1 MMSLNLRRVA
11 VTVGILLAGRA
22 FAQPPPTEAE
32 RLFQQ
37 ARDQM
42 AQKHFGEACAL
53 FEQSHALE
61 PALGALLNLADCY
74 EQSGRIASAY
84 LAFNEATAWAARNH
98 EAKREDVA
106 SHRAEALKAKLT
118 SLAVDLSTP
127 VEHGEAQ
134 LWKPGGAAAFK
145 TWSLDGPMQT
155 IPVDAGSYELRIESQ
170 GFQKLTLPLDV
181 RGTPGVQRVPVT
193 LVQVSPPPP
202 TPPMVD
208 STLLVPP
215 PPPPAE
221 EVVRAAP
228 RTTPSGISKPG
239 VALLVSGAVVFAAG
253 AVGLVYSA
261 TISEAANLQ
270 QPGHPE
276 FANPTVTRAQFN
288 LIRVLYPTSWA
299 VVTVGAVAAAIGV
312 VFMVKGVGVSVAPN
326 GVALNGT
333 F

>member
-1 MMSLNLRRVA
+1 MSLNLRRVA
-11 VTVGILLAGRA
+11 VTCRVVLAVRA
-22 FAQPPPTEAE
+22 FAQPAPSEAD

-42 AQKHFGEACAL
+42 AQKHFSEACVL
-53 FEQSHALE
+53 FERSHALE

-98 EAKREDVA
+98 EAKREEVA
-106 SHRAEALKAKLT
+106 GNRAEALKAKLT
-118 SLAVDLSTP
+118 SLAVDLPSP

-134 LWKPGGAAAFK
+134 LWKPGGAAALK
-145 TWSLDGPMQT
+145 TWSLEGPVQT
-155 IPVDAGSYELRIESQ
+155 IPVDAGSYELRIESP

-181 RGTPGVQRVPVT
+181 SATPGVLRVPVS

-208 STLLVPP
+208 STVLVPP

-221 EVVRAAP
+221 ELARPSPAP
-228 RTTPSGISKPG
+228 SSRGVSKPG
-239 VALLVSGAVVFAAG
+239 VALLAAGAVVFAAG
-253 AVGLVYSA
+253 AAGLIYSDVIDTA
-261 TISEAANLQ
+261 VNLQ
-270 QPGHPE
+270 QPGEVNAAHP
-276 FANPTVTRAQFN
+276 TITRAQFTTV
-288 LIRVLYPTSWA
+288 RVVFPSSWA
-299 VVTVGAVAAAIGV
+299 AVGVGAAAAAVGV
-312 VFMVKGVGVSVAPN
+312 VFLVKGVGVSVAPN
-326 GVALNGT
+326 GVALSGT